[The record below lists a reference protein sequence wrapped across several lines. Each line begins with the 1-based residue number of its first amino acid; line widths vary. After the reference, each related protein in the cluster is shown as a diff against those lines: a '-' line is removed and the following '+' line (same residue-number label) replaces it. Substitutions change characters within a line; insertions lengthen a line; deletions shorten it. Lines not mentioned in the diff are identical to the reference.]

1 MNDTNNVEKIL
12 EIYKIYSDDN
22 QKYNTIIWQFPTALI
37 TVNILAI
44 NFFLNKPCVLLIIS
58 FANFVLLHALFK
70 HVHHQRAII
79 NALKKIEDKL
89 REYYDQDMIPDFK
102 AKSRIMK
109 IKSAYLLS
117 YSLLA
122 MNFVFLVYTL
132 WMLLCC

>member
-12 EIYKIYSDDN
+12 EIYKIYSDDH
-22 QKYNTIIWQFPTALI
+22 QKNNTIIWQFPTALI

-44 NFFLNKPCVLLIIS
+44 NFFLNELCVLLIIS

-70 HVHHQRAII
+70 HVHHQRAIT

-89 REYYDQDMIPDFK
+89 REYYDPDMIPDFK